1 MLKKG
6 INYIFCSI
14 ITILFIWFIYKA
26 STLLN
31 VNNYSHI
38 TLLVLV
44 IIIGFSL
51 FYIFNKQA
59 QKYFAKQPT
68 FLFGIIVTLS
78 TTILFFFNS
87 KYPLLSLGNVDEV
100 GKDLINSL
108 ISISITLLL
117 LSLEVYQKYRINK
130 KELIKLIEK
139 EKLINDILS
148 IDIEHLKHY
157 SQKKLDGKLRV
168 LYNNIFGLMGNGFVG
183 KLEDKIEILEELLTY
198 ESESKIKSFRATTLN
213 KPSDMWLVNEKF
225 WTIQKDEMKDL
236 NKNNKIRLVI
246 ISPKNLDD
254 EINKKTDILK
264 EFIYWHINNKFDL
277 RFILTTEEMF
287 RNAVKHHITEHNLL
301 NDFAIINDSI
311 VYGEDNETK
320 YIKLLIKDSERKDDV
335 ISEYYRFFNQ
345 ILDRSIHNY
354 GWSERSAK
362 QILNECNRML
372 EENEYSAL
380 DILKAYDKV
389 IKDNNIIVSA
399 KIKNIIKDKKNIAG
413 DEYNVFL
420 TGLFESMA
428 KENDE
433 LIALDLTPA
442 KKSFFTWIY
451 DSQYFAWMN
460 STIAVAKKGCKVK
473 RLFVVDEMEDES
485 NIELIID
492 QIFLPQINAG
502 VELYVVSEFELFN
515 KDIPYFDML
524 LIKNKLGHSLNIGQ
538 TLINNDDK
546 TDNPDVCIESN
557 LEHPNSFKRYEN
569 TFERIINNSEIETK
583 VKFDNTTSRD
593 ELVSKLS
600 NFYTTKLYLK

>member
-6 INYIFCSI
+6 INCIFYSI
-14 ITILFIWFIYKA
+14 ITLLFSWFIYKV
-26 STLLN
+26 SSNLN
-31 VNNYSHI
+31 ANNYSYI
-38 TLLVLV
+38 TLFVLV
-44 IIIGFSL
+44 SIIGVSL
-51 FYIFNKQA
+51 FYIFNKKL
-59 QKYFAKQPT
+59 QKYFTKQPT

-78 TTILFFFNS
+78 TTILFFLNS
-87 KYPLLSLGNVDEV
+87 KYPLLNVDEV

-117 LSLEVYQKYRINK
+117 LSLEVYQKYRINR
-130 KELIKLIEK
+130 KELIKLKEK
-139 EKLINDILS
+139 EKLVNDILS
-148 IDIEHLKHY
+148 IDIEHLKNY

-183 KLEDKIEILEELLTY
+183 KLEDKIEILEELLIY
-198 ESESKIKSFRATTLN
+198 ESESEIKSFKATTLN
-213 KPSDMWLVNEKF
+213 KPSDMWGVNEKF
-225 WTIQKDEMKDL
+225 WTIQKDEMKEL
-236 NKNNKIRLVI
+236 NEENKIRLVI
-246 ISPKNLDD
+246 ISPKDLDD
-254 EINKKTDILK
+254 EINNKTDILK
-264 EFIYWHINNKFDL
+264 EFIYWHVNNRFDL

-301 NDFAIINDSI
+301 NDFAIINNSI

-320 YIKLLIKDSERKDDV
+320 YIKLLIKDSERKDNI
-335 ISEYYRFFNQ
+335 ISEYHKFFNQ

-372 EENEYSAL
+372 EENEYSAS
-380 DILKAYDKV
+380 DILKAYDKI
-389 IKDNNIIVSA
+389 IKDNNISVSTEIA
-399 KIKNIIKDKKNIAG
+399 EIINKEENITG

-420 TGLFESMA
+420 TGLFKSMA
-428 KENDE
+428 IKNDE

-442 KKSFFTWIY
+442 KTSFFTWVH
-451 DSQYFAWMN
+451 DSQYLDWMI
-460 STIAVAKKGCKVK
+460 STIDVANNGCKVS

-485 NIELIID
+485 NIELIVD

-502 VELYVVSEFELFN
+502 VVLYVVSEFELFD

-538 TLINNDDK
+538 TLINNDDN

-569 TFERIINNSEIETK
+569 AFERIINNSEMETK
-583 VKFDNTTSRD
+583 VKFDNTMSRD
-593 ELVSKLS
+593 ELVSELS
-600 NFYTTKLYLK
+600 DFYTNKLYMR